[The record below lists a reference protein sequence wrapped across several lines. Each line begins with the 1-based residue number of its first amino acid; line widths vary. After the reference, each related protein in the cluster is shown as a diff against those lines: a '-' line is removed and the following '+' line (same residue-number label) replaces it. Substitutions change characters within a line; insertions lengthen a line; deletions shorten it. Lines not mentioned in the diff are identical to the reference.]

1 MGDLID
7 EEKWFSFDETYLRKK
22 KYASSLNGDVASPNH
37 STAMPSPKS
46 TSNEEHHVEISDLI
60 SNKRLPVIRLL
71 EINKRKAEVI
81 DSMPGPIERERS
93 KTLPKNYSR
102 HGNSNYNLVT
112 SSGSLS
118 RKGPPNKAPD
128 WYKQMYKEINTSI
141 EGESHL
147 YKLLKFDAKSASS
160 VGAHSPRSISPE
172 DMCNSPTVEDAPRR
186 LGSGRINNQRRKSL
200 PNIHAANFI
209 ASEAEKKGMTI
220 ENSFKETTKQNVIY
234 PNDFNKEEIE
244 QLKNKEK
251 ILEQEMLQEKHEKE
265 RLQEE
270 EEKLHNQKNLD
281 RLLAQ
286 AEEKNQKELELEVQR
301 IKEERNK
308 LEYERLMEE
317 EKKQLA
323 EEERLKLPSQF
334 VQAKYSFN
342 PEGPGELMFKKT
354 DIIHLLRRIDE
365 NWLEGELNGCVGIFP
380 VSYVE
385 FLLPGTLNVNE
396 IKDSSQD
403 FLPVKNKEI
412 KNSSQD
418 SLLMKNKNSILP
430 INDTINASSD
440 EEVKTKKQPTTKQ
453 LVKEDTFI
461 PLSTSNEEESAID
474 CVEDFTETEHE
485 LPLIK
490 QKNNIVDMT
499 INTKHNRYPY
509 CIVWTP
515 IPVLTWFFPFIGH
528 MGIAYSSGVIRDFS
542 ASYYVSE
549 DEFGFGNPTKYLQFN
564 PSKVTKDNWD
574 DAVMSA
580 SEEYTHRRHNL
591 YHDNCHSHVA
601 MSLNL
606 MGYNGKTSWN
616 NVNLALQMFAY
627 GKHTSTFGFIKS
639 WLPFLIILLIIM
651 AIIITTSALL

>member
-22 KYASSLNGDVASPNH
+22 KYASSLNGDVVSPNH
-37 STAMPSPKS
+37 SIAMPSPKS

-102 HGNSNYNLVT
+102 HVNINHNLVT

-172 DMCNSPTVEDAPRR
+172 DMSPTVEDAPRR

-209 ASEAEKKGMTI
+209 ASEAEQKGMTI

-234 PNDFNKEEIE
+234 PDDFNKEEIK

-251 ILEQEMLQEKHEKE
+251 IQEQEILQEKHEKE
-265 RLQEE
+265 CLQEKE
-270 EEKLHNQKNLD
+270 RLHNQKNLD
-281 RLLAQ
+281 RLLTQ
-286 AEEKNQKELELEVQR
+286 AEEKNQKELELEIQR
-301 IKEERNK
+301 IKQERIK

-334 VQAKYSFN
+334 AQAKFSFN

-354 DIIHLLRRIDE
+354 DIIRLLRRIDE

-380 VSYVE
+380 VSYIE
-385 FLLPGTLNVNE
+385 FLLPGTLNVKE
-396 IKDSSQD
+396 VKDSSKD
-403 FLPVKNKEI
+403 F
-412 KNSSQD
+412 
-418 SLLMKNKNSILP
+418 LLMKNKNGTLP
-430 INDTINASSD
+430 EKNANNASSGK
-440 EEVKTKKQPTTKQ
+440 EIKTKKQPTTKL

-490 QKNNIVDMT
+490 QKNNTVDLT

-542 ASYYVSE
+542 ASNYVSE

-627 GKHTSTFGFIKS
+627 GKHISAFGFIKS
-639 WLPFLIILLIIM
+639 WLPFLIILVIIM